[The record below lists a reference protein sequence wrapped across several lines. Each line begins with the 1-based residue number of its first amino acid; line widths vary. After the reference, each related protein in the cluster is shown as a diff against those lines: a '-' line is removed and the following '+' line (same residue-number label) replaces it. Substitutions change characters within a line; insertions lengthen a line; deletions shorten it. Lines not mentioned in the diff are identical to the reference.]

1 MKTNYLLFIILCTFL
16 LSACTAGVNKD
27 LMSGL
32 KISNSGLSYKEAYLS
47 RAQIRL
53 NTSEYNLG
61 DTVYL
66 YIDGIEGYTEKEGKI
81 NRGVSMLITDPEGIK
96 TIDEIDLY
104 ASDESTGVSKEDATV
119 TSLRLILLESFVAGK
134 KYTWKSKIW
143 DKNGKGEITSEVE
156 FTLK

>member
-1 MKTNYLLFIILCTFL
+1 MCTFL